1 MMRIH
6 SISRLLACATLAGLA
21 LFATTASAQ
30 DFKAPLA
37 RLDLSAG
44 DTVVFL
50 GDSIT
55 HQCLY
60 TQYVEDYYYTRFPG
74 LKIKFHNAGV
84 GGARAR
90 DALDRF
96 DRDVAAYKPKYVT
109 VLLGM
114 NDGSYQ
120 PYDDKTFQTY
130 RADMTELVARIRE
143 IGAVPILM
151 TPTMYDSRAARL
163 RDPKAPAGRVELYNS
178 TLAYY
183 GTWLREIAVESG
195 AGFVDMYSPLN
206 NLTLAARK
214 TDPNFTLI
222 KDAVHPDP
230 PGQLVMAFALLRD
243 LDSPGVVGDIHI
255 AIDAGGTLAAQ
266 ATGGELADLKAADG
280 AVEFTWKAAAL
291 PFVVPAEAASA
302 ARMLYLGHVL
312 GRELLAVSGLPS
324 GGYELKIDG
333 DPVGIYSAAGLAQG
347 IGLEDNPRTPQ
358 YKQALQIAELNK
370 RRNAGPVR
378 NLRNEWSQMQQFY
391 RLQRQAK
398 ADPNNPDAAKNLEAQ
413 TKKVEGLE
421 ERVAKHEQEAGE
433 IEREILASNR
443 PAPHKYRFAPI
454 PTGSCTGRLIL
465 NGKPL
470 AGATVLFDGEAGR
483 AASGK
488 SDKDGNFIVRIS
500 DLAPFVAAG
509 QYRVAIQ
516 GGSVPAKY
524 SDLNVTSLR
533 VEVGSGPNTFNFELI
548 D

>member
-1 MMRIH
+1 M
-6 SISRLLACATLAGLA
+6 
-21 LFATTASAQ
+21 TASAQ
-30 DFKAPLA
+30 DAKSPVA
-37 RLDLSAG
+37 RLDLGAG
-44 DTVVFL
+44 DSVVFL

-74 LKIKFHNAGV
+74 LKIRFHNAGV

-120 PYDDKTFQTY
+120 PYDEKTFQTY
-130 RADMTELVARIRE
+130 RADMTELVGKIRE

-151 TPTMYDSRAARL
+151 TPTMYDSRASRK
-163 RDPKAPAGRVELYNS
+163 RDPKGPAGRVEFYNS

-183 GTWLREIAVESG
+183 GAWLREIAVESG

-214 TDPNFTLI
+214 ADPNFTLI
-222 KDAVHPDP
+222 KDAVHPDA
-230 PGQLVMAFALLRD
+230 PGQLVMAFALLHD
-243 LDSPGVVGDIHI
+243 LDSPGVVGDIHT
-255 AIDAGGTLAAQ
+255 AIDAKSTPTIHAA
-266 ATGGELADLKAADG
+266 GGELSDLKAAGG
-280 AVEFTWKAAAL
+280 AVEFTWKAVAL

-302 ARMLYLGHVL
+302 AKMLYLGHVL
-312 GRELLAVSGLPS
+312 GRESLAIAGLPA

-333 DPVGIYSAAGLAQG
+333 DGVGVYSAASLAQG
-347 IGLEDNPRTPQ
+347 IEIEDNPRAPQ
-358 YKQALQIAELNK
+358 YKQALQIAELNRK
-370 RRNAGPVR
+370 RNAGPVR
-378 NLRNEWSQMQQFY
+378 NLRDEWSRMQQFY
-391 RLQRQAK
+391 RLQRQVK
-398 ADPNNPDAAKNLEAQ
+398 AEPGNAEAAKNLEAQ
-413 TKKVEGLE
+413 TKIVEGLE
-421 ERVAKHEQEAGE
+421 GRIATHEEEARK
-433 IEREILASNR
+433 IESEILASNR
-443 PAPHKYRFAPI
+443 PAPHSYRIAPI
-454 PTGSCTGRLIL
+454 ETGTCTGKVAL

-470 AGATVLFDGEAGR
+470 ANATVLFDGEAGR
-483 AASGK
+483 AASGTT
-488 SDKDGNFIVRIS
+488 DKDGNFRMRIS

-516 GGSVPAKY
+516 ADGIPAKY
-524 SDLNVTSLR
+524 SDLNATSLR
-533 VEVGSGPNTFNFELI
+533 VEVRSGPNMFNLELT